1 VQKREKRKKHLHG
14 HPPKL
19 ENVKMEV
26 GEEAMRLVHAKR
38 PNSRGQINFATS
50 IYKNVI
56 MPLRIKKIPLLGL
69 KCWPSHLDGVEN
81 DVAMM

>member
-1 VQKREKRKKHLHG
+1 VQKHQKRREHLHG

-26 GEEAMRLVHAKR
+26 GEEEMRLPMLNDLK
-38 PNSRGQINFATS
+38 SRGQINSATT

-56 MPLRIKKIPLLGL
+56 IECRITKMTLLGL
-69 KCWPSHLDGVEN
+69 KCWPIHLDDVE
-81 DVAMM
+81 MMWQ